1 MEFRHLRYF
10 VAVADTGAFSQAA
23 ARLGVTQ
30 PALWRQVHAL
40 ENELGV
46 RLFARAG
53 RGVRLTSDGAS
64 LLRRSRELLSGVE
77 QLGKDA
83 RAVQAGDAGRLRVGA
98 SPQAI
103 QSVLAPFLAR
113 YLKSRPGIELQLVE
127 EGGARLP
134 SLVERGD
141 VDVALAVLL
150 RGGERLERRLLMP
163 VRILAAQSPRYRLS
177 RRVTVDVRELHREP
191 VLLLRHGF
199 GTREM
204 FDAACRIAHARPRIV
219 LESGDPQ
226 SLIALAESGRGIAVV
241 PSTMRFTGRKVRVAP
256 ILHAGASVG
265 AWGWVV
271 WDPTRPLP
279 ACAAGFVDALI
290 AHAMRTCPGRE
301 FDRRAPPV
309 PRPRGDA

>member
-1 MEFRHLRYF
+1 MELRHLRYF
-10 VAVADTGAFSQAA
+10 VAVADTGTFSQAA
-23 ARLGVTQ
+23 VRLRITQ

-40 ENELGV
+40 EAELGV

-53 RGVRLTSDGAS
+53 RGVKLTGDGES

-77 QLGKDA
+77 RLGEDA
-83 RAVQAGDAGRLRVGA
+83 RAVRAGDVGCLRVGA

-103 QSVLAPFLAR
+103 QSILAPFLAR
-113 YLKSRPGIELQLVE
+113 YLKSRPGIELHLVE
-127 EGGARLP
+127 EGAARLP
-134 SLVERGD
+134 SLVERGE
-141 VDVALAVLL
+141 VDVALALLL

-163 VRILAAQSPRYRLS
+163 VRILAAQSSTYRLS
-177 RRVTVDVRELHREP
+177 RRATLDVGDFDREP

-204 FDAACRIAHARPRIV
+204 FDAACRVAHVRPHVV

-271 WDPTRPLP
+271 WDPGRSLP
-279 ACAAGFVDALI
+279 GCARGFVDELVK
-290 AHAMRTCPGRE
+290 HARRTCPDRE

-309 PRPRGDA
+309 PRPTE